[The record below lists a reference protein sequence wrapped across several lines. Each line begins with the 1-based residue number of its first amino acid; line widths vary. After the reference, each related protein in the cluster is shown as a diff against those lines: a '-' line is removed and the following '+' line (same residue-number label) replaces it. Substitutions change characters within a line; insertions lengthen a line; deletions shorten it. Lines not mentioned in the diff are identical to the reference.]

1 MALLV
6 YHLGTMTSDS
16 QSKMADAADVWRRI
30 VDFMI
35 AAHAQG
41 DAVLQRFGFTP
52 GDSKALM
59 FLEPDEGRTMRSLAE
74 AWTCDASNATWM
86 IDRLEKRGLV
96 ERRAVAGDRRV
107 KEVVLTPL
115 GVETKA
121 ALLEAIYEPP
131 PQLLELPLADLKT
144 LRDALEKLP
153 AGAVSPTRSAES
165 KSSRS

>member
-1 MALLV
+1 MLEVSPLLV
-6 YHLGTMTSDS
+6 YYFDMTTDS
-16 QSKMADAADVWRRI
+16 PSKAALAADVWRRI
-30 VDFMI
+30 FDFLI
-35 AAHAQG
+35 ATHAQR

-52 GDSKALM
+52 GDSKVLM
-59 FLEPDEGRTMRSLAE
+59 HLEPDKGRTMRSLAE

-107 KEVVLTPL
+107 KEVVLTPR

-121 ALLEAIYEPP
+121 ALREALYQPP
-131 PQLLELPLADLKT
+131 SELLDLPLADLEA

-153 AGAVSPTRSAES
+153 ARAETLTPS
-165 KSSRS
+165 Q

>member
-1 MALLV
+1 
-6 YHLGTMTSDS
+6 MTITGSR
-16 QSKMADAADVWRRI
+16 SKMAIAADVWRRI
-30 VDFMI
+30 FGFIITTHV
-35 AAHAQG
+35 QR
-41 DAVLQRFGFTP
+41 DAVLQRFGLTP

-59 FLEPDEGRTMRSLAE
+59 FLEPDRGRTMRSLAE

-115 GVETKA
+115 GVETKV
-121 ALLEAIYEPP
+121 ALVKALYEPP
-131 PQLLELPLADLKT
+131 PELLELPLADLKT

-153 AGAVSPTRSAES
+153 AGAGPSRPSRPLSQ
-165 KSSRS
+165 SRS